1 MTRPNSTQ
9 GAGAM
14 AKNDFNFGFNVKPS
28 KPKAAKSNTP
38 KAKKGGKKKGPSK
51 EVAMNYYA
59 LVNSGYFG

>member
-1 MTRPNSTQ
+1 
-9 GAGAM
+9 M